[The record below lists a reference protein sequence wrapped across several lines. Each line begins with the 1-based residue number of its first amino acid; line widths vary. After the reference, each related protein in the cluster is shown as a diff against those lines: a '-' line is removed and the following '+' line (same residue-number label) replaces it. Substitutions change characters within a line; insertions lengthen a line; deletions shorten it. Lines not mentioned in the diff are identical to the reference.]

1 MRGREH
7 LETYVRS
14 TCPGV
19 WRALWCARHGGCRG
33 SGWGMQRQICRVGN
47 RFCGDQGLRHGFALI
62 LDS

>member
-47 RFCGDQGLRHGFALI
+47 RFCGDQGL
-62 LDS
+62 